1 MAAPRRLVRIALE
14 LDEHEAQEIQ
24 TLIEEFNKL
33 LAPMKLSRSD
43 LIREAIR
50 EKVVRMKA
58 QLAQLKQ
65 T

>member
-1 MAAPRRLVRIALE
+1 MAAPRRMVRIALE
-14 LDEHEAQEIQ
+14 LDEPEAQEIQ

-50 EKVVRMKA
+50 EKVVRMRG

-65 T
+65 R